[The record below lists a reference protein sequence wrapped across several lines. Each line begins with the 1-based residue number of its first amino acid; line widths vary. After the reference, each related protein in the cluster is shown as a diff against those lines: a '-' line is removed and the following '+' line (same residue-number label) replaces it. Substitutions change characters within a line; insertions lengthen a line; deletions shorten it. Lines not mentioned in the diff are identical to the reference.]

1 MKKFLFIISKS
12 ASGVS
17 VQEALDQIMSAAAFD
32 QAVSLLFIDDGVFQ
46 IKKNQRPDELGLKAT
61 TAIFEALDVYDVNAF
76 YVETESLEQSGL
88 TVQDLCLPVKL
99 LARNQIAGF
108 IKQHE
113 CILPG

>member
-1 MKKFLFIISKS
+1 MKSFLFIISKS
-12 ASGVS
+12 AGGVP

-61 TAIFEALDVYDVNAF
+61 TAIFEALEIYDVNAF
-76 YVETESLEQSGL
+76 YAETESLELRGL
-88 TVQDLCLPVKL
+88 SAQDLCLPVKL
-99 LARNQIAGF
+99 LARNQISAF

-113 CILPG
+113 RILPG